1 MILLDWLFLTV
12 VILTVAYLYFQ
23 MLHYKNM
30 HEKEEQQSGFIE
42 QTLHEAEALIRKYQ
56 LQMQRSLGDIGVLNE
71 ELAKMRN
78 DLKAMKSRSSQC
90 RIENERLKSQIKNLE
105 AKIEALL

>member
-12 VILTVAYLYFQ
+12 VILTIAYLYFQ

-56 LQMQRSLGDIGVLNE
+56 LQMQRSLGDIEVLNE

-78 DLKAMKSRSSQC
+78 DLKAIKSRSSQY